1 MISSDSGQGGE
12 SVTFL
17 GDFSKKLATNTF
29 FNVLGRFWSF
39 FVTLL
44 LTPYIFKHLG
54 LHDYGIWASF
64 SVFIGTANLLD
75 FGLGSSFVKFVSAY
89 YTEGNFKKINTAIFS
104 GFVFYGL
111 FGLGMVVVGLAI
123 EKPLLGFFGIGEVAE
138 AYRVALIAC
147 AVQSVGAMILSVFR
161 GLQRMDKANTIEMWM
176 LAVTAVGSVISIETG
191 HGLTGLTVNA
201 LICSGVTLFVG
212 WAVVRRAVPQI
223 SLGFHFDGGLLRE
236 MFGYGA
242 KIQVSQFGALV
253 GFSSPRFII
262 LRCLGPSAVSFYE
275 LSSRLASYMRAIPMM
290 MISALIPATSELGVR
305 NDRARILKTYLLAS
319 KYVAL
324 VTISLVAVTVLEAG
338 SLLRVWLGLD
348 YGQQGQALILQIL
361 AIGFGANILG
371 GVASQTGA
379 GIGRPEFDMRGCVLL
394 AILSPALALVLVF
407 QFGVPGVAVGTSLA
421 LVGAAAYLLS
431 TFHRNYVGT
440 SMWSMLQEIHL
451 RPMIAGI
458 LANLAVI
465 GFHRVFP
472 FVAELEQVRIRIP
485 AKVLLDL
492 AIFSPVYLVLLVA
505 LRQLTAMD
513 WKNLLGLMAF
523 GSEFLRH
530 PLRERVKIYR

>member
-1 MISSDSGQGGE
+1 MTSSDSGQSGE

-44 LTPYIFKHLG
+44 LTPYIFRHLG
-54 LHDYGIWASF
+54 LRDYGIWASF

-75 FGLGSSFVKFVSAY
+75 LGLGSSFIKFVSAY
-89 YTEGNFKKINTAIFS
+89 YTDGNYKKINTAIFS

-111 FGLGMVVVGLAI
+111 FGVAMIGVGLAI
-123 EKPLLGFFGIGEVAE
+123 ERPVLGFFGIAE
-138 AYRVALIAC
+138 SYQAYRFALIAC
-147 AVQSVGAMILSVFR
+147 AVQGIGAMILSVFR

-176 LAVTAVGSVISIETG
+176 LAVTGVGTVISIETG
-191 HGLTGLTVNA
+191 HGLTGLTLNA
-201 LICSGVTLFVG
+201 LICSGVTLFVA
-212 WAVVRRAVPQI
+212 WAAVRRAAPQI
-223 SLGFHFDGGLLRE
+223 SLGFHFDGQLLRE

-242 KIQVSQFGALV
+242 KIQVSQFGALI

-262 LRCLGPSAVSFYE
+262 LKCLGPGAVSFYE

-338 SLLRVWLGLD
+338 SLMKLWLGLP
-348 YGQQGQALILQIL
+348 YVQEGQAVILQIL
-361 AIGFGANILG
+361 AIGFGVNILG

-394 AILSPALALVLVF
+394 AILSPTLALVLVF
-407 QFGVPGVAVGTSLA
+407 SFGVPGVAAGTSLA
-421 LVGAAAYLLS
+421 LIGAALYLLS

-451 RPMIAGI
+451 RPIIAGI

-465 GFHRVFP
+465 GFHRAFP
-472 FVAELEQVRIRIP
+472 TVSQLEQARFLIP
-485 AKVLLDL
+485 IKIFLDM
-492 AIFSPVYLVLLVA
+492 AIFSPVYVVLLVA

>member
-1 MISSDSGQGGE
+1 MTTSDSGQNGD

-54 LHDYGIWASF
+54 ARDYGIWASF
-64 SVFIGTANLLD
+64 SVFIGSANLLD
-75 FGLGSSFVKFVSAY
+75 LGLGSSFVKFVSAY
-89 YTEGNFKKINTAIFS
+89 YADDDYRRINRAIFS
-104 GFVFYGL
+104 GLIFYGF
-111 FGLGMVVVGLAI
+111 FGVALIGAGLAI
-123 EKPLLGFFGIGEVAE
+123 GRPLLGFFGIGEAFQ
-138 AYRVALIAC
+138 AYRFALIAC

-161 GLQRMDKANTIEMWM
+161 GIQRMDKANSVEMWM
-176 LAVTAVGSVISIETG
+176 LAVSAVGTVVSIQTG
-191 HGLTGLTVNA
+191 HGLAGLAFNA
-201 LICSGVTLFVG
+201 LICSGITLFVS
-212 WAVVRRAVPQI
+212 WTAVRRAVPRI
-223 SLGFHFDGGLLRE
+223 SLRLRFDGNLLRE
-236 MFGYGA
+236 MFWYGA
-242 KIQVSQFGALV
+242 KMQVSQFGGLV

-262 LRCLGPSAVSFYE
+262 LKCLGPAAVTFYD

-324 VTISLVAVTVLEAG
+324 VTVSLVAFTVLEAE
-338 SLLRVWLGLD
+338 SVLKVWLGQD
-348 YGQQGQALILQIL
+348 YGQQALILQLL
-361 AIGFGANILG
+361 AIGYGVNILG

-394 AILSPALALVLVF
+394 AILSPSLALLLVF
-407 QFGVPGVAVGTSLA
+407 GFGVPGVAAGTSLA
-421 LVGAAAYLLS
+421 LIGAALYLLA
-431 TFHRNYVGT
+431 TIHRKYLGT
-440 SMWSMLQEIHL
+440 SPWAMLQEIHL
-451 RPMIAGI
+451 RPLVAGV

-472 FVAELEQVRIRIP
+472 AVVQLEQARILIP
-485 AKVLLDL
+485 MKILLDL
-492 AIFSPVYLVLLVA
+492 AIFLPVYLVLLVA

-530 PLRERVKIYR
+530 PFRERVKIYR